1 MPSAMVTF
9 NGRITLPPNVRKQL
23 GLRTGDSVEF
33 VEIGNG
39 RFAIAP
45 GTTSTTEDPVSESI
59 SDPRG
64 WIPKL
69 DFSPTADEPRFK
81 ELDEVLQ

>member
-23 GLRTGDSVEF
+23 GLKTGDSVEF

-45 GTTSTTEDPVSESI
+45 GAASMQESMT
-59 SDPRG
+59 DPRS
-64 WIPKL
+64 WIPEL
-69 DFSPTADEPRFK
+69 DFSPNADEPRFK
-81 ELDEVLQ
+81 ELDEAIH

>member
-9 NGRITLPPNVRKQL
+9 NGRITLPPDVRKQL

-33 VEIGNG
+33 VELGNG
-39 RFAIAP
+39 RFALASGSAP
-45 GTTSTTEDPVSESI
+45 ETTSISE
-59 SDPRG
+59 PRG

-69 DFSPTADEPRFK
+69 DFSPTEDEPRFK
-81 ELDEVLQ
+81 EIDELVQ

>member
-23 GLRTGDSVEF
+23 GLKTGDSVEF

-39 RFAIAP
+39 RFAIAS
-45 GTTSTTEDPVSESI
+45 GADSMNESMTG
-59 SDPRG
+59 SRD
-64 WIPKL
+64 WIPQL
-69 DFSPTADEPRFK
+69 DFSATADEPRFK
-81 ELDEVLQ
+81 EKELDEAIH

>member
-45 GTTSTTEDPVSESI
+45 GTVSVAGSDSESNEEQ
-59 SDPRG
+59 RG
-64 WIPKL
+64 WLPKL
-69 DFSPTADEPRFK
+69 EFSPNADEPRFK
-81 ELDEVLQ
+81 EADEVLQ

>member
-45 GTTSTTEDPVSESI
+45 GIAAVEDPEIKSNA
-59 SDPRG
+59 DPRG
-64 WIPKL
+64 WIPQL
-69 DFSPTADEPRFK
+69 NFSATADEPRFK
-81 ELDEVLQ
+81 EIDELVR

>member
-23 GLRTGDSVEF
+23 GLKTGDCVEF

-45 GTTSTTEDPVSESI
+45 GTDSVHESI
-59 SDPRG
+59 TEPRR
-64 WIPKL
+64 WIPQL

-81 ELDEVLQ
+81 ELDEAVH

>member
-23 GLRTGDSVEF
+23 GLKTGDSVEF
-33 VEIGNG
+33 VELDNG

-45 GTTSTTEDPVSESI
+45 GPASFSES
-59 SDPRG
+59 DEEDRD
-64 WIPKL
+64 WIPQL
-69 DFSPTADEPRFK
+69 EFSSTEDEPRFE
-81 ELDEVLQ
+81 ELDEAIH

>member
-39 RFAIAP
+39 RFAISP
-45 GTTSTTEDPVSESI
+45 GTGAALSPVRKNEADPE
-59 SDPRG
+59 G
-64 WIPKL
+64 WARNL
-69 DFSPTADEPRFK
+69 EP
-81 ELDEVLQ
+81 EEAIQ

>member
-1 MPSAMVTF
+1 MVTF

-45 GTTSTTEDPVSESI
+45 GTASSEDSMHESI
-59 SDPRG
+59 SDHKG
-64 WIPKL
+64 WVPKL
-69 DFSPTADEPRFK
+69 DFSPTEDEPRFQDA
-81 ELDEVLQ
+81 DEVMQ

>member
-1 MPSAMVTF
+1 MVTF

-45 GTTSTTEDPVSESI
+45 GTASVAGSVSAPS
-59 SDPRG
+59 G
-64 WIPKL
+64 WVPKL
-69 DFSPTADEPRFK
+69 EFSPTADEPRFK
-81 ELDEVLQ
+81 EADEVLQ

>member
-23 GLRTGDSVEF
+23 GLKTGDSVEF

-45 GTTSTTEDPVSESI
+45 GTASVHESI
-59 SDPRG
+59 TEPRG
-64 WIPKL
+64 WIPQL

-81 ELDEVLQ
+81 ELDEAIH

>member
-23 GLRTGDSVEF
+23 GLRTGDCVEF
-33 VEIGNG
+33 VEIENG

-45 GTTSTTEDPVSESI
+45 GRGSAMDSEVESI
-59 SDPRG
+59 SDSRG

-69 DFSPTADEPRFK
+69 DFTATEEEPRFL
-81 ELDEVLQ
+81 EQDEVVQ

>member
-45 GTTSTTEDPVSESI
+45 GSGSAEHGSESI
-59 SDPRG
+59 SESRG
-64 WIPKL
+64 WVTNL
-69 DFSPTADEPRFK
+69 DFSSSMEEPRFK
-81 ELDEVLQ
+81 ELDEVVS